1 MKVTTI
7 GVDLAKNVFC
17 VHGVDC
23 HGKTVLHREL
33 TRAKMKAFFANR
45 PACVVGMEACGSAHY
60 WGREL
65 QALGHTVRLMAP
77 QFVRPYRKNEK
88 NDGNDAEA
96 ICEAVAR
103 PNMRFVPLKSVEQ
116 QAVLAIHAARA
127 LLVGSRT
134 ALANQMRGLLA
145 EFGIVA
151 TTGIERL
158 QRAMPGVLE
167 DAENGLPMLARHVF
181 ADMAQQLR
189 ELDARI
195 DEYDRRLGALARQSE
210 PARRL
215 MSIQGVGQISATAI
229 VASVGDAKVFANG
242 RQFAAWLGLVPRQY
256 SSGGK
261 SRLGRITKRGN
272 VYLRTLL
279 IHGARA
285 ALRFSAGHTDPRNCW
300 VQALQERRGHNKAA
314 VALAAKNAR
323 IIWAMLARDEPYR
336 PATA

>member
-1 MKVTTI
+1 MEVTTI
-7 GVDLAKNVFC
+7 GVDLAKSVFC
-17 VHGVDC
+17 VHGVDS
-23 HGKTVLHREL
+23 HGKALLHREL
-33 TRAKMKAFFANR
+33 TRAKMKHFFANL
-45 PACVVGMEACGSAHY
+45 PTCVVGMEACGSAHY

-88 NDGNDAEA
+88 NDSNDAEA

-151 TTGIERL
+151 ATGIERL
-158 QRAMPGVLE
+158 RRAMPGILE
-167 DAENGLPMLARHVF
+167 DAENGLPVLARQVF

-195 DEYDRRLGALARQSE
+195 DEYDRRLGVLARQSE

-272 VYLRTLL
+272 IYLRTLL

-285 ALRFSAGHTDPRNCW
+285 ALRFSAGRTDPRNLW
-300 VQALQERRGHNKAA
+300 VQALQERRGYNKAA

-323 IIWAMLARDEPYR
+323 IVWAMLARGEPYR
-336 PATA
+336 PAVA

>member
-7 GVDLAKNVFC
+7 GVDLAKSVFC

-23 HGKTVLHREL
+23 HGKSVLHREL
-33 TRAKMKAFFANR
+33 TRAKMKEFFANA
-45 PACVVGMEACGSAHY
+45 PTCVVGMEACGSAHY

-96 ICEAVAR
+96 ICEAVGR

-116 QAVLAIHAARA
+116 QAVLAIHGARA

-134 ALANQMRGLLA
+134 ALVNQMRGLLA

-151 TTGIERL
+151 ATGIERL
-158 QRAMPGVLE
+158 RRAMPGILE

-181 ADMAQQLR
+181 ADMAQQLH

-195 DEYDRRLGALARQSE
+195 DEYDRRLGTLARQSE
-210 PARRL
+210 AARRL
-215 MSIQGVGQISATAI
+215 MRIQGVGQISATAI
-229 VASVGDAKVFANG
+229 LASVGDAKVFANG

-285 ALRFSAGHTDPRNCW
+285 ALRFSAGRTDPRNRW
-300 VQALQERRGHNKAA
+300 AQALQERRGYNKAA

-323 IIWAMLARDEPYR
+323 TIWAMLARGEPYR